1 MRRPGHRHARSGHR
15 LLLAAAALV
24 ACVALPATAPAA
36 AAIPT
41 VAPQGSIDQFI
52 DKELP
57 ASGVPGV
64 TYAVVTDG
72 QISAVGARGV
82 ARLGGDEPVTP
93 HTPFLTGSVTK
104 SFTALAVMQL
114 VEAGRIDLD
123 ATVEAYLERF
133 SGRLGG
139 SITIRQLL
147 SHTSG
152 FSTLQG
158 NASYAATSGGADELA
173 RRVDRLAEV
182 APAHAPGET
191 WAYSNANYEILGR
204 VVEVVSGQDFQTY
217 VTDHILEPVGMS
229 DSFVADGQVH
239 DAMATGHRPWFGT
252 KRPLP
257 ENATSRGT
265 APQGGLVAS
274 ATDLARFLSV
284 MMNGRD
290 DVLSAEGKASMMQ
303 PAGAASPFYGFGWF
317 VDRSDGTVWH
327 TGTSP
332 GFEST
337 ATMIPEQD
345 KAVVVLVNGGSG
357 VGFGE
362 TSQLRNGITARALGL
377 DYAGEGPRLQQK
389 SLFVGLTLLPVIYL
403 LSMAWG
409 WRHRAA
415 IRAKT
420 GAFGLFSLWFPLLT
434 TLAAAWVITWLVPT
448 LIGSP
453 LGTITLFQPDLGA
466 AMIATSVTGVLW
478 ALFRLG
484 VAYTGRPRPTSGE
497 SSR

>member
-1 MRRPGHRHARSGHR
+1 M
-15 LLLAAAALV
+15 LAGLAVVVGVGLTAGA
-24 ACVALPATAPAA
+24 PTAT
-36 AAIPT
+36 AAIPAA
-41 VAPQGSIDQFI
+41 APQGSIEEFI
-52 DKELP
+52 DTELP
-57 ASGVPGV
+57 GSGVPGV
-64 TYAVVTDG
+64 AYAVVTDG
-72 QISAVGARGV
+72 QISAVGTRGV
-82 ARLGGDEPVTP
+82 ARHGGDEPVTP

-104 SFTALAVMQL
+104 SVTALAVMQL
-114 VEAGRIDLD
+114 VEAGRADLD
-123 ATVEAYLERF
+123 ATVETYLERF
-133 SGRLGG
+133 AGRPAGPV
-139 SITIRQLL
+139 TIRQLL

-158 NASYAATSGGADELA
+158 NASYADTDGGEDELA

-182 APAHAPGET
+182 APAHVPGET
-191 WAYSNANYEILGR
+191 WDYSNTNYEILGR

-217 VTDHILEPVGMS
+217 VTDNILEPVGMT

-239 DAMATGHRPWFGT
+239 DVMATGHRPWFGT

-274 ATDLARFLSV
+274 ATDLARFLAV

-290 DVLSAEGKASMMQ
+290 DVLSAAGKVQMMQ

-317 VDRSDGTVWH
+317 VDNSDGTVWH

-337 ATMIPEQD
+337 ATMIPAQD
-345 KAVVVLVNGGSG
+345 KAVVILVNGGSG

-377 DYAGEGPRLQQK
+377 DYDGEGSRLQQK
-389 SLFVGLTLLPVIYL
+389 ALFVGLVLLPVVYL

-434 TLAAAWVITWLVPT
+434 TLAAAWVILWLVPT
-448 LIGSP
+448 LVGSP
-453 LGTITLFQPDLGA
+453 LGTITLFQPDLGL

-478 ALFRLG
+478 ALFRLA
-484 VAYTGRPRPTSGE
+484 VAYLGRSRPGQGAPLST
-497 SSR
+497 R